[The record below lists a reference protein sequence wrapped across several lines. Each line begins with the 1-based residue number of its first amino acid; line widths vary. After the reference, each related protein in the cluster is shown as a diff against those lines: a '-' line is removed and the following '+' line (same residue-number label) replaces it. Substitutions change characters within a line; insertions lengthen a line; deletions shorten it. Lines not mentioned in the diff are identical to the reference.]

1 MGFFDFLKKVQET
14 DDNKH
19 NDRISNSFIDNQAIS
34 SLFKAYFLL
43 DDNLGL
49 KSTGRC
55 GILVKNMNI
64 PNFNDMKQL
73 IENILANVSDKQK
86 IGWDLTYRSVI
97 DNYNYLWF
105 IVKGKT
111 VEEIV
116 VALNEI
122 GDTVHEKGFSRQLLA
137 AVFEL
142 TSGYSVDQN
151 KFLKN
156 AVINNNNNNNNH
168 STSQYLIYNYKND
181 KFYPFV
187 PLSLSKGV
195 ATGSGK
201 KRNYEQEMKIMAQ
214 IKDDMPCEKDASLWY
229 PIWNIPF

>member
-1 MGFFDFLKKVQET
+1 MGFFNFLKNGKEI
-14 DDNKH
+14 NGPKY
-19 NDRISNSFIDNQAIS
+19 NDRISNSLIDNQAIS
-34 SLFKAYFLL
+34 SLFKAYIKL

-64 PNFNDMKQL
+64 SNFNDMRKL
-73 IENILANVSDKQK
+73 IENILANVSYKQQ

-97 DNYNYLWF
+97 DDYNYLWF

-116 VALNEI
+116 IALNEI
-122 GDTVHEKGFSRQLLA
+122 GDTIHEKGFSRQLLA

-142 TSGYSVDQN
+142 SSGYSVNHNQ
-151 KFLKN
+151 FLKN
-156 AVINNNNNNNNH
+156 PATANNNNN
-168 STSQYLIYNYKND
+168 TSQFLIYNYKTD

-187 PLSLSKGV
+187 PLSLPKGV
-195 ATGSGK
+195 ENGSDK
-201 KRNYEQEMKIMAQ
+201 KRNYEQEMKIMSQ
-214 IKDDMPCEKDASLWY
+214 IKDEIPCEKEASLWY